1 MRPSIGA
8 KLFFLVSASAIFA
21 ALLLNLRTKISPER
35 HSADGQFAKV
45 ITQKL
50 KNIDIVHHKVGTSI
64 NAYST
69 PSGKWMCTFD
79 GIKVSANQYAISE
92 LLSLLKELKFYDNEY
107 RDFNTINSDWT
118 VTLTDACNNLSRLK
132 VAGVNVYLKGP
143 EITFFLENQSIGKGL
158 AKIYPEFHCKK
169 LFGDVDTLSRLK
181 FSTGTFC
188 LSITQ
193 SGDQFKMTSPINKP
207 MNGKLLESIVRDI
220 SSLYYGNIVK
230 STETQEP
237 LFALELDRGKTG
249 ELVEFYRDGT
259 KFSAKKSE
267 TRYKFD
273 NKTSALIGTLYSRL
287 VNFQFFSDLKC
298 DFISISS
305 LVDDRQISL
314 QKLENSE
321 QWQKFVKT
329 DKGVTFIGVDS
340 GKIRLIEDKI
350 STLSQPIKFD
360 AKTHFPPMGKVNVK
374 TNIGELNFDI
384 FKNSDGYILFNRES
398 SLAFVVSEEFIKN
411 LYSLLDDLPL

>member
-1 MRPSIGA
+1 MRLPIGA
-8 KLFFLVSASAIFA
+8 KLFFLVAASAIFA
-21 ALLLNLRTKISPER
+21 ALLLNLRTKVLREG
-35 HSADGQFAKV
+35 HSADGQFTKV

-50 KNIDIVHHKVGTSI
+50 KSIHIVNHKVGTSI

-69 PSGKWMCTFD
+69 PSGKWMCIFD
-79 GIKVSANQYAISE
+79 GIKVSANQHAISE

-107 RDFNTINSDWT
+107 RDFNTVNSDWT
-118 VTLTDACNNLSRLK
+118 ITLTDACNNLSRLK
-132 VAGVNVYLKGP
+132 VAGVNVYLGGP
-143 EITFFLENQSIGKGL
+143 ETTFFLENQSIGKSL
-158 AKIYPEFHCKK
+158 AKIYPELHCKK
-169 LFGDVDTLSRLK
+169 LFGDADTLSRLK
-181 FSTGTFC
+181 FSTGIFC

-193 SGDQFKMTSPINKP
+193 SGDQFKVTSPINRP

-220 SSLYYGNIVK
+220 FSLYYGNIIK

-237 LFALELDRGKTG
+237 LFALELDCGKTG

-287 VNFQFFSDLKC
+287 VNFQFFSGLKC

-305 LVDDRQISL
+305 LADNRQISL

-329 DKGVTFIGVDS
+329 NEGVSFIDVGS
-340 GKIRLIEDKI
+340 GKIRLIEDKV

-360 AKTHFPPMGKVNVK
+360 AKTHFPPIGKVSAK
-374 TNIGELNFDI
+374 TNIGEFNFDI
-384 FKNSDGYILFNRES
+384 FKNPDRYILLNRES
-398 SLAFVVSEEFIKN
+398 SLAFVVSEEFIEN
-411 LYSLLDDLPL
+411 LYSLFDDLPL

>member
-1 MRPSIGA
+1 MRLSIGA
-8 KLFFLVSASAIFA
+8 KLFFLVAASAIFA
-21 ALLLNLRTKISPER
+21 TLLLNLRTKVFHER
-35 HSADGQFAKV
+35 HFADGQFAKV

-50 KNIDIVHHKVGTSI
+50 KSIDIVHHKGGTSI

-69 PSGKWMCTFD
+69 PSGKWICIFD
-79 GIKVSANQYAISE
+79 GIKVSANQHAISE

-118 VTLTDACNNLSRLK
+118 ITLTDACDNLSRLK

-143 EITFFLENQSIGKGL
+143 GITFFLENQSIGKGL
-158 AKIYPEFHCKK
+158 ARIYPEFHCKK
-169 LFGDVDTLSRLK
+169 LFGDADILSRLK
-181 FSTGTFC
+181 FSTKTFC
-188 LSITQ
+188 LSIIQ
-193 SGDQFKMTSPINKP
+193 SRDQFKVTSPINRP

-230 STETQEP
+230 SAETQEP
-237 LFALELDRGKTG
+237 LFALELDCGKRG

-273 NKTSALIGTLYSRL
+273 DKTSALIGTLYSRL
-287 VNFQFFSDLKC
+287 VNFQFFSGLKC
-298 DFISISS
+298 NFISISS
-305 LVDDRQISL
+305 LANNRQISL

-321 QWQKFVKT
+321 QWQKFVRS
-329 DKGVTFIGVDS
+329 DEGVTFIDVDS

-350 STLSQPIKFD
+350 SNLSHPIKFD
-360 AKTHFPPMGKVNVK
+360 AKTHLLLMGKVNAK

-384 FKNSDGYILFNRES
+384 FKNSDGYILFSRES
-398 SLAFVVSEEFIKN
+398 SLAFTVSEEFIEN
-411 LYSLLDDLPL
+411 LYSLFDDLPL